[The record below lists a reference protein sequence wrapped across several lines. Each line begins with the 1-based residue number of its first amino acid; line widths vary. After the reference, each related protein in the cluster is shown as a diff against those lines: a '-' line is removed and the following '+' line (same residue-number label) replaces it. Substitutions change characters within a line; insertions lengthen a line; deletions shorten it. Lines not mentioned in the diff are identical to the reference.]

1 KATRNQLIR
10 EQVEKTDKPRIYILR
25 QLRRYWK
32 RGMAPDALAPDYE
45 KCGGA
50 GTPRRNVK
58 NKLGRKRKNA
68 DGEGIIINDEV
79 ADLFRLAIDGFYL
92 KN

>member
-1 KATRNQLIR
+1 
-10 EQVEKTDKPRIYILR
+10 
-25 QLRRYWK
+25 
-32 RGMAPDALAPDYE
+32 

-92 KN
+92 KNEKVNLKDAKDRAVGFYKSRYPKADKTSIPTFSQFK